1 MGATLLLCHTG
12 STHRTLY
19 STYQIKMNSLV
30 VLLPILLCVH
40 IVKTQTFAEKL
51 QVFIGET
58 PNGYTISKMV
68 RDGETCHCRV
78 PASSSSSSSALTAT
92 TVGLSASASV
102 AFDTATTAGTGT
114 GTVIAAGPVVT
125 TGTTETTTGTTET
138 TTGTTTGTTETTT
151 GTTTVTTVFVS
162 SVLTG

>member
-30 VLLPILLCVH
+30 VLLPILLCVNL
-40 IVKTQTFAEKL
+40 VKTQTFAEKL

-58 PNGYTISKMV
+58 PNGYTVSKMV

-114 GTVIAAGPVVT
+114 GTGTVIAAGPVVT

-138 TTGTTTGTTETTT
+138 TTGTTTGTT
-151 GTTTVTTVFVS
+151 VFVS